1 VISDFNPTLALA
13 AETIFLPVRPTWP
26 SDYINCI
33 ALLCLNKYVCMYLD
47 VGRRSTQCIIID
59 FFNSFFTFLTFLLLR
74 KSTAFL
80 RFYYVSERSE
90 QLSLRLLSAKL

>member
-1 VISDFNPTLALA
+1 MISDFNPTLALA

-59 FFNSFFTFLTFLLLR
+59 FFNSFFYVFNVFIVEKINRVLMFLLC
-74 KSTAFL
+74 
-80 RFYYVSERSE
+80 
-90 QLSLRLLSAKL
+90 Q